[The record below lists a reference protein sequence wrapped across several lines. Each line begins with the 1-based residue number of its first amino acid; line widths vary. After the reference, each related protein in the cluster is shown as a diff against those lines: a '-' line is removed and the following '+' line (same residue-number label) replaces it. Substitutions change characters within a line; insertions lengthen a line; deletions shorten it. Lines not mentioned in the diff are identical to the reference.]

1 MSFSVDKG
9 VEVIHLIL
17 ICHLVLIR
25 GGYTPHFD
33 MSFSVEG
40 KVIHLILICHLVL
53 IRVGYTPLFDM
64 SFSVDKGRLYTS
76 FWYVI

>member
-9 VEVIHLIL
+9 RL
-17 ICHLVLIR
+17 
-25 GGYTPHFD
+25 YTFF
-33 MSFSVEG
+33 MSFSVD
-40 KVIHLILICHLVL
+40 KVRLYTFLICHLVL

>member
-9 VEVIHLIL
+9 
-17 ICHLVLIR
+17 R
-25 GGYTPHFD
+25 GY
-33 MSFSVEG
+33 SVD
-40 KVIHLILICHLVL
+40 LFLICHLVL

-76 FWYVI
+76 FDMSFSVDKCRLYILFDVI